1 MTKSERLYLGRVARM
16 GCMLCKVLG
25 LGDTPAEIHHVREG
39 QGMAQRAQNWLT
51 IPLCPEHHRGKNGIH
66 GDREAFKN
74 ARVDEMDLLA
84 LTIGE
89 LNG

>member
-1 MTKSERLYLGRVARM
+1 MTKSERLYLGRVARL
-16 GCMLCKVLG
+16 GCMLCKVMG
-25 LGDTPAEIHHVREG
+25 YGETPAEIHHVREG
-39 QGMAQRAQNWLT
+39 QGMAQRAENWLAV
-51 IPLCPEHHRGKNGIH
+51 PLCPEHHRGKHGLH
-66 GDREAFKN
+66 GDREAFKL